1 MQNNQRVITIKIALV
16 YFLIAVVWIFT
27 SDHILLNQ
35 IPDPTTL
42 THFQSIKDTVF
53 IILSFLILNEN
64 TPEGL
69 EGDLIVS
76 IDNSNPSTDVW
87 LQDGD
92 LYIYDPLAP
101 DYYFNL
107 DGDVILE
114 CTE

>member
-1 MQNNQRVITIKIALV
+1 MAEIKLPTKTVTFFESANS
-16 YFLIAVVWIFT
+16 FKIFT
-27 SDHILLNQ
+27 YYDAGGACVNYIL
-35 IPDPTTL
+35 
-42 THFQSIKDTVF
+42 SF
-53 IILSFLILNEN
+53 IILSEN

-69 EGDLIVS
+69 EGDLLVS

-107 DGDVILE
+107 DGDVIFE